1 MAHYLCC
8 DMMLATVLLAS
19 LLILGGT
26 LPALQLVLGS
36 ESSGS
41 VTLVGGSRQSH
52 HQGPNLSQ
60 ELNRNII
67 NTVFERTRPAGRD
80 RRWKEVTIL
89 GLFELSSHAG
99 GERRE
104 GFSELAAAQ
113 LAVQHIN
120 RRGFLLGYKLKLIT
134 NDTQCDPGVGIDRF
148 FHALYTHQSKRI
160 IMVLGSACS
169 EVTESLAKIVPYWN
183 ILQVSFGST
192 SPALSDRREFPLFYR
207 TVAPDSSHHPARIA
221 FLMRFG
227 WDTVATFSQNEE
239 GYSLAV
245 NDLVTE
251 LERANITCAATISFA
266 ETDFKEQLKLL
277 RDRDVRV
284 IIGSFSHEIAPQ
296 VFCEVYNLGMY
307 GAEYAWIL
315 QDTYI
320 SSWWLTAPGGP
331 CTTKALLTA
340 VENLIIVSSYN
351 SIVGMG
357 TALSGLTNGIF
368 LQKLREMNVTGAVSQ
383 FAPQTYDAVWA
394 MALALRGAEKSWSQ
408 RRRPA
413 NRVRLADY
421 DYTRYDIAKELRRQF
436 DLLKFNGISGPVSF
450 DGADRI
456 GTTSFHQIQRGQ
468 LEMIAFYYPKNA
480 SLHFGCRHCVPVVWA
495 SGQVPIAKRILK
507 LRVDTIDPLA
517 FYTVMVLALG
527 GIAISVFFLGL
538 NLRFRKLKA
547 IKLSSPKLS
556 TITVCGCIL
565 VYMATILLG
574 LDHSTLPRVSSV
586 SFSTVCM
593 ARIYFLSAGFSLA
606 FGSMFA
612 KTFRVY
618 RIFTHSAGGL
628 CRDKMLRDTQLI
640 SVIGALLLVDA
651 SVVSFWMAADP
662 MERHLHNL
670 SLEISATERSVV
682 FLPQVELCRSRHYES
697 WLGMLYAYKGLLLIV
712 GVYMAW
718 QTRNVKISA
727 LNDSQYIGISVYS
740 VVITSASVVVLA
752 NLLYEK
758 VTLAFVITAG
768 FVLSSTTA
776 TLCLLFLPKLK
787 DIFEKGEVYDP
798 IIHSM
803 GLKLEFN
810 TRRFV
815 VDDRRELQFRV
826 EVQNRVYRKEIELLD
841 AEIGRLERLLEERSL
856 QSSPRS
862 SDPNLT
868 PAVTHENRSRSVP
881 PPPRAAGSSGLP
893 MLLLSV
899 LPPIIPRASWPSVDP
914 MLSPMKRNIA
924 FSSQPK
930 IDPPMVTT
938 PNGELLSR
946 SCRGDYGGDV
956 EDETPVAT
964 VGTTPPSEA
973 SVLGRIRHIF
983 TPRVHRAPC
992 SVVASTTTTVRK
1004 STLAIFKEI
1013 DTEDDLTPFTCVP
1026 PSTIYTIG
1034 TDSGSEPRVNF
1045 ILPAAHA
1052 NGCGGGGSRRRS
1064 SIVQQAG
1071 PVRERIRGSPRFPHR
1086 ICPQAISLTELGIER
1101 PRFSFLTVKSCEQI
1115 HGKAMVGGCD
1125 GASQAAKWKS
1135 MDSFSKSVI
1144 GCEQ

>member
-1 MAHYLCC
+1 MRRTTAGSSGYVPVVLMVLLLLLLVLF
-8 DMMLATVLLAS
+8 DTLLAS
-19 LLILGGT
+19 
-26 LPALQLVLGS
+26 
-36 ESSGS
+36 ESAANRKSS
-41 VTLVGGSRQSH
+41 VQTNEH
-52 HQGPNLSQ
+52 
-60 ELNRNII
+60 NRNII
-67 NTVFERTRPAGRD
+67 NTVFERTRPAGSE
-80 RRWKEVTIL
+80 RRAREVTIL
-89 GLFELSSHAG
+89 GLFELSSREGAA
-99 GERRE
+99 RRE
-104 GFSELAAAQ
+104 GLSELAAAQ

-120 RRGFLLGYKLKLIT
+120 RRGLLLGYKLKLIT
-134 NDTQCDPGVGIDRF
+134 NDTKCDPGVGVDRF

-221 FLMRFG
+221 FLMHFG

-320 SSWWLTAPGGP
+320 SSWWLAGDLPETGSAP
-331 CTTKALLTA
+331 CTSRALLTA

-357 TALSGLTNGIF
+357 TALSGLTNDIF

-394 MALALRGAEKSWSQ
+394 MALALRGAERSWSQ
-408 RRRPA
+408 SVPH
-413 NRVRLADY
+413 RVRLADY
-421 DYTRYDIAKELRRQF
+421 DYTRYDIAQELLRQF

-450 DGADRI
+450 EGADRI
-456 GTTSFHQIQRGQ
+456 GTTSFHQIRAGQ

-480 SLHFGCRHCVPVVWA
+480 TLDFGCRYCVPIVWPG
-495 SGQVPIAKRILK
+495 GQVPIAKRILR
-507 LRVDTIDPLA
+507 LRVDTIDPFA
-517 FYTVMVLALG
+517 FYTVVILSLI
-527 GIAISVFFLGL
+527 GIGISVLFLGL

-556 TITVCGCIL
+556 TITVCGCML
-565 VYMATILLG
+565 VYTATILLG
-574 LDHSTLPRVSSV
+574 LDHSTLPWSSV
-586 SFSTVCM
+586 TFSTICM

-628 CRDKMLRDTQLI
+628 CRDKILRDTQLI

-651 SVVSFWMAADP
+651 FVVSFWMAADP

-670 SLEISATERSVV
+670 SLEISTTDRSVV
-682 FLPQVELCRSRHYES
+682 YLPQVELCRSRHYES
-697 WLGMLYAYKGLLLIV
+697 WLGMLYAYKGLLLLV

-752 NLLYEK
+752 NLLYER
-758 VTLAFVITAG
+758 VTLAFIITAG
-768 FVLSSTTA
+768 FVLISTTA
-776 TLCLLFLPKLK
+776 TLCLLFLPKIK

-803 GLKLEFN
+803 GLKMEFN

-815 VDDRRELQFRV
+815 LDDRRELQFRV
-826 EVQNRVYRKEIELLD
+826 EVQNRVYRKELELLD
-841 AEIGRLERLLEERSL
+841 AEICRLERALQERSP
-856 QSSPRS
+856 QSSPLS
-862 SDPNLT
+862 SEPNL
-868 PAVTHENRSRSVP
+868 PDSRP
-881 PPPRAAGSSGLP
+881 CAIARPHGSSGLP

-930 IDPPMVTT
+930 IDPAVTLAPT
-938 PNGELLSR
+938 GSRERILTSNSRVGSDEPHTLPNG
-946 SCRGDYGGDV
+946 
-956 EDETPVAT
+956 
-964 VGTTPPSEA
+964 A
-973 SVLGRIRHIF
+973 SSGVMGKIRHMF
-983 TPRVHRAPC
+983 APRLHKAP
-992 SVVASTTTTVRK
+992 SATMLGGTGSSTSAIRK
-1004 STLAIFKEI
+1004 SALAIFNEI
-1013 DTEDDLTPFTCVP
+1013 DTEDDLPQ
-1026 PSTIYTIG
+1026 SIYTIDKP
-1034 TDSGSEPRVNF
+1034 TREQLTLTGSEPRVNF
-1045 ILPAAHA
+1045 VLPP
-1052 NGCGGGGSRRRS
+1052 NGRRRS
-1064 SIVQQAG
+1064 STVQQQG
-1071 PVRERIRGSPRFPHR
+1071 PVRDRIRGSPRFPHR
-1086 ICPQAISLTELGIER
+1086 ICPQTTSLTELGIER
-1101 PRFSFLTVKSCEQI
+1101 PRISFLTVKSCEQI
-1115 HGKAMVGGCD
+1115 HGKPCE
-1125 GASQAAKWKS
+1125 SRAKWKS
-1135 MDSFSKSVI
+1135 MDSFSKSV
-1144 GCEQ
+1144 GSQ

>member
-1 MAHYLCC
+1 MRPTAMATALLLYC
-8 DMMLATVLLAS
+8 TVLLV
-19 LLILGGT
+19 LCG
-26 LPALQLVLGS
+26 ALS
-36 ESSGS
+36 DHH
-41 VTLVGGSRQSH
+41 RQSA
-52 HQGPNLSQ
+52 PNLTK
-60 ELNRNII
+60 EVNRNII

-89 GLFELSSHAG
+89 GLFELSSKA

-120 RRGFLLGYKLKLIT
+120 RRGLLLGYKLKLIT

-192 SPALSDRREFPLFYR
+192 APALSDRGEFPLFYR

-221 FLMRFG
+221 FLARFG
-227 WDTVATFSQNEE
+227 WDMVATFSQNEE

-296 VFCEVYNLGMY
+296 LFCEVYNLGMY

-320 SSWWLTAPGGP
+320 SSWWLTAAGTACPP
-331 CTTKALLTA
+331 KALLAA

-357 TALSGLTNGIF
+357 AALSGLTNRIF
-368 LQKLREMNVTGAVSQ
+368 LQKLREMNVSDAVSE

-408 RRRPA
+408 HVATRR
-413 NRVRLADY
+413 VHLADY
-421 DYTRYDIAKELRRQF
+421 DYTRYDIAAELLRQF
-436 DLLKFNGISGPVSF
+436 DRLKFNGISGPVSF
-450 DGADRI
+450 DGPDRI

-468 LEMIAFYYPKNA
+468 LQTIAFYHPKNA
-480 SLHFGCRHCVPVVWA
+480 TLHFGCRSCVPIVWA
-495 SGQVPIAKRILK
+495 ADGQVPIARRILK
-507 LRVDTIDPLA
+507 LRVDTIDPVA
-517 FYTVMVLALG
+517 FYTVVVLSLV
-527 GIAISVFFLGL
+527 GIGLSVLFLGL

-556 TITVCGCIL
+556 TISVCGCIL
-565 VYMATILLG
+565 VYAATILLG
-574 LDHSTLPRVSSV
+574 LDHSTLPGSSV
-586 SFSTVCM
+586 SFATICM
-593 ARIYFLSAGFSLA
+593 ARVYFLSAGFSLA

-618 RIFTHSAGGL
+618 RIFTQSAGGL
-628 CRDKMLRDTQLI
+628 CRDRILRDTQLI
-640 SVIGALLLVDA
+640 SVIVLLLLVDA

-662 MERHLHNL
+662 LERHLHNL
-670 SLEISATERSVV
+670 TLEISTTDRSVV
-682 FLPQVELCRSRHYES
+682 FLPQVELCRSRHYEG
-697 WLGMLYAYKGLLLIV
+697 WLGMLYAYKGLLLV
-712 GVYMAW
+712 GGVYMAW

-758 VTLAFVITAG
+758 VTLAFVIMAS

-787 DIFEKGEVYDP
+787 NILEQGEVYDP

-803 GLKLEFN
+803 GLKMEFN

-815 VDDRRELQFRV
+815 LDDRRELQFRV

-841 AEIGRLERLLEERSL
+841 AEICRLERLLLGDS
-856 QSSPRS
+856 STSGSPRS
-862 SDPNLT
+862 SEPNVSPYDAGIASALPRV
-868 PAVTHENRSRSVP
+868 PAS
-881 PPPRAAGSSGLP
+881 GGGLP

-914 MLSPMKRNIA
+914 MLSSPMKRNIA

-930 IDPPMVTT
+930 IDPSVGCP
-938 PNGELLSR
+938 PNPGEQASMLFDDR
-946 SCRGDYGGDV
+946 Q
-956 EDETPVAT
+956 PVAT
-964 VGTTPPSEA
+964 GTGS
-973 SVLGRIRHIF
+973 SVMGRIKHIF
-983 TPRVHRAPC
+983 TPRVPRAP
-992 SVVASTTTTVRK
+992 SVTGTVGSTAVIRK
-1004 STLAIFKEI
+1004 STLAIFQELDPESDPEI
-1013 DTEDDLTPFTCVP
+1013 PQP
-1026 PSTIYTIG
+1026 IYTIG
-1034 TDSGSEPRVNF
+1034 NCHSEQHNLTASEPRVNF
-1045 ILPAAHA
+1045 ILPPVPAA
-1052 NGCGGGGSRRRS
+1052 GSRRLS
-1064 SIVQQAG
+1064 SNVPSQPGAG
-1071 PVRERIRGSPRFPHR
+1071 RERIRGSPRFPHR
-1086 ICPQAISLTELGIER
+1086 ICPQAISLTELGLER
-1101 PRFSFLTVKSCEQI
+1101 PRLSFLTVKSCEQI
-1115 HGKAMVGGCD
+1115 HGRQCD
-1125 GASQAAKWKS
+1125 SRAKWKS
-1135 MDSFSKSVI
+1135 MDSFSRSI

>member
-1 MAHYLCC
+1 MRQKSCSSGFVPLAALTV
-8 DMMLATVLLAS
+8 ML
-19 LLILGGT
+19 
-26 LPALQLVLGS
+26 LVLFDALPQLMAS
-36 ESSGS
+36 ESAANRKSA
-41 VTLVGGSRQSH
+41 
-52 HQGPNLSQ
+52 PNQ
-60 ELNRNII
+60 TNELNRNII
-67 NTVFERTRPAGRD
+67 NTVFERTRPAGSE
-80 RRWKEVTIL
+80 RRRREVTIL
-89 GLFELSSHAG
+89 GLFELSSKEG
-99 GERRE
+99 EERRE
-104 GFSELAAAQ
+104 GLSELAAAQ

-120 RRGFLLGYKLKLIT
+120 RRGLLLGYKLKLIT
-134 NDTQCDPGVGIDRF
+134 NDTKCDPGVGIDRF

-192 SPALSDRREFPLFYR
+192 APALSDRREFPLFYR

-320 SSWWLTAPGGP
+320 SSWWLSEPETSG
-331 CTTKALLTA
+331 CSSKALLLA

-357 TALSGLTNGIF
+357 TALSGLTNDIF

-394 MALALRGAEKSWSQ
+394 MALALRGAERSWSQ
-408 RRRPA
+408 MVS
-413 NRVRLADY
+413 NRVHLADY
-421 DYTRYDIAKELRRQF
+421 DYTRNDIARELLRQF

-450 DGADRI
+450 EGADRI

-468 LEMIAFYYPKNA
+468 LQMIAFYYPKNA
-480 SLHFGCRHCVPVVWA
+480 TLDFGCWYCVPIVWA
-495 SGQVPIAKRILK
+495 GGQVPIAKRILR

-517 FYTVMVLALG
+517 FYTVVILSLI
-527 GIAISVFFLGL
+527 GIGISILFLGL

-565 VYMATILLG
+565 VYTATILLG
-574 LDHSTLPRVSSV
+574 LDHSTLPWSSV
-586 SFSTVCM
+586 TFSTICM

-628 CRDKMLRDTQLI
+628 CRDKILRDTQLI

-651 SVVSFWMAADP
+651 FVVSFWMAADP

-670 SLEISATERSVV
+670 SLEISTTDRSVV
-682 FLPQVELCRSRHYES
+682 FLPQVELCRSRHYEG

-758 VTLAFVITAG
+758 VTLAFAITAG
-768 FVLSSTTA
+768 FVLISTTA
-776 TLCLLFLPKLK
+776 TLCLLFLPKIK

-803 GLKLEFN
+803 GLKMEFN

-815 VDDRRELQFRV
+815 LDDRRELQFRV

-841 AEIGRLERLLEERSL
+841 AEINRLERLLQERTPP
-856 QSSPRS
+856 SSPQLS
-862 SDPNLT
+862 EPNLQE
-868 PAVTHENRSRSVP
+868 VRSCAIVRP
-881 PPPRAAGSSGLP
+881 HGSSGLP

-899 LPPIIPRASWPSVDP
+899 LPPVIPRASWPSVDP

-930 IDPPMVTT
+930 IDPGTVAASTGNRERLSISSTRPTFDDQQSMISTG
-938 PNGELLSR
+938 NGTS
-946 SCRGDYGGDV
+946 SGVIGK
-956 EDETPVAT
+956 
-964 VGTTPPSEA
+964 
-973 SVLGRIRHIF
+973 IRHMF
-983 TPRVHRAPC
+983 APRLHKTPST
-992 SVVASTTTTVRK
+992 SVIGPPGASISAVRK
-1004 STLAIFKEI
+1004 STLTIFNEI
-1013 DTEDDLTPFTCVP
+1013 DTEDDSPQ
-1026 PSTIYTIG
+1026 TIYTICKPKSEELNL
-1034 TDSGSEPRVNF
+1034 TGSEPRVNF
-1045 ILPAAHA
+1045 VLPPA
-1052 NGCGGGGSRRRS
+1052 GRRRS
-1064 SIVQQAG
+1064 SIVQQG
-1071 PVRERIRGSPRFPHR
+1071 GGTVRDRIRGSPRFPHR
-1086 ICPQAISLTELGIER
+1086 ICPQTTSLTELGIER
-1101 PRFSFLTVKSCEQI
+1101 PRISFLTVKSCEQI
-1115 HGKAMVGGCD
+1115 HGKQCE
-1125 GASQAAKWKS
+1125 SRAKWKS
-1135 MDSFSKSVI
+1135 MDSFSKSI
-1144 GCEQ
+1144 GSQ

>member
-1 MAHYLCC
+1 MSRKPCTGGYVPLMM
-8 DMMLATVLLAS
+8 MML
-19 LLILGGT
+19 
-26 LPALQLVLGS
+26 LVLFDALPRQLMAS
-36 ESSGS
+36 ESAANRKSA
-41 VTLVGGSRQSH
+41 
-52 HQGPNLSQ
+52 PNQ
-60 ELNRNII
+60 TKELNRNII
-67 NTVFERTRPAGRD
+67 NTVFERTRPAGSE
-80 RRWKEVTIL
+80 RRGREVTIL
-89 GLFELSSHAG
+89 GLFELSSKG
-99 GERRE
+99 GVERRE

-120 RRGFLLGYKLKLIT
+120 RRGLLLGYKLKLIT
-134 NDTQCDPGVGIDRF
+134 NDTKCDPGVGIDRF

-169 EVTESLAKIVPYWN
+169 EVTESLAKVVPYWN

-277 RDRDVRV
+277 R
-284 IIGSFSHEIAPQ
+284 
-296 VFCEVYNLGMY
+296 VYNLGMY

-320 SSWWLTAPGGP
+320 SSWWLSEPESSV
-331 CTTKALLTA
+331 CSSKALLTA

-357 TALSGLTNGIF
+357 TALSGLTNDIF
-368 LQKLREMNVTGAVSQ
+368 LQKLREMNVTGTVSQ

-408 RRRPA
+408 VVA
-413 NRVRLADY
+413 NRVHLADY
-421 DYTRYDIAKELRRQF
+421 DYTRYDIAKELLRQF

-450 DGADRI
+450 EGADRI

-480 SLHFGCRHCVPVVWA
+480 TLDFGCRYCVPIVWA
-495 SGQVPIAKRILK
+495 GGQVPIAKRILK

-517 FYTVMVLALG
+517 FYTVVILSLV
-527 GIAISVFFLGL
+527 GIGISVLFLGL

-565 VYMATILLG
+565 VYTATILLG
-574 LDHSTLPRVSSV
+574 LDHSTLPWSSV
-586 SFSTVCM
+586 TFSTICM

-618 RIFTHSAGGL
+618 RIFTQSAGGL
-628 CRDKMLRDTQLI
+628 CRDKILRDTQLI

-651 SVVSFWMAADP
+651 FVVSFWMAADP

-670 SLEISATERSVV
+670 SLEISTTDRSVV

-758 VTLAFVITAG
+758 VTLSFIITAG
-768 FVLSSTTA
+768 FVLISTTA
-776 TLCLLFLPKLK
+776 TLCLLFLPKIK

-803 GLKLEFN
+803 GLKMEFN

-815 VDDRRELQFRV
+815 LDDRRELQFRV
-826 EVQNRVYRKEIELLD
+826 EVQNRVYRKELELLD
-841 AEIGRLERLLEERSL
+841 AEICRLERLLQERSP

-862 SDPNLT
+862 SEPNL
-868 PAVTHENRSRSVP
+868 HESRP
-881 PPPRAAGSSGLP
+881 CAIARAHGSSGLP

-914 MLSPMKRNIA
+914 VLSPMKRNIA

-930 IDPPMVTT
+930 IDPPNTTVASNRDHIVTSTGRSGVDEPPSLVT
-938 PNGELLSR
+938 PNGTS
-946 SCRGDYGGDV
+946 SGVMGK
-956 EDETPVAT
+956 
-964 VGTTPPSEA
+964 
-973 SVLGRIRHIF
+973 IRHMF
-983 TPRVHRAPC
+983 TPRIHKTP
-992 SVVASTTTTVRK
+992 SVSMIGTPGTSGTAIRK
-1004 STLAIFKEI
+1004 SALTIFNEI
-1013 DTEDDLTPFTCVP
+1013 DTEDDLPFAVP
-1026 PSTIYTIG
+1026 QSIYTISKPKSEELNI
-1034 TDSGSEPRVNF
+1034 TGSEPRVNF
-1045 ILPAAHA
+1045 VLPPTA
-1052 NGCGGGGSRRRS
+1052 RRRS
-1064 SIVQQAG
+1064 SIVQQGG
-1071 PVRERIRGSPRFPHR
+1071 PVRDRIRGSPRFPHR
-1086 ICPQAISLTELGIER
+1086 ICPQTTSLTELGIER
-1101 PRFSFLTVKSCEQI
+1101 PRISFLTVKSCEQI
-1115 HGKAMVGGCD
+1115 HGKQCGE
-1125 GASQAAKWKS
+1125 SRAKWKS
-1135 MDSFSKSVI
+1135 MDSFSKSI
-1144 GCEQ
+1144 GSQ

>member
-1 MAHYLCC
+1 MSRRKSRFVPLAV
-8 DMMLATVLLAS
+8 MLT
-19 LLILGGT
+19 
-26 LPALQLVLGS
+26 LVLFDALPRQLMAS
-36 ESSGS
+36 ESAA
-41 VTLVGGSRQSH
+41 SRKSA
-52 HQGPNLSQ
+52 PNQ
-60 ELNRNII
+60 TKELNRNII
-67 NTVFERTRPAGRD
+67 NTVFERTRPTGSERRGR
-80 RRWKEVTIL
+80 EVTIL
-89 GLFELSSHAG
+89 GLFELSAKG
-99 GERRE
+99 GEERRE

-120 RRGFLLGYKLKLIT
+120 RRGLLLGYKLKLIT
-134 NDTQCDPGVGIDRF
+134 NDTKCDPGVGIDRF

-169 EVTESLAKIVPYWN
+169 EVTESLAKVVPYWN

-266 ETDFKEQLKLL
+266 ETDFKEHLKLL

-320 SSWWLTAPGGP
+320 SSWWLSEPPEPGA
-331 CTTKALLTA
+331 CSSKALLTA

-357 TALSGLTNGIF
+357 TALSGLTNDIF

-408 RRRPA
+408 MVA
-413 NRVRLADY
+413 NRVHLADY
-421 DYTRYDIAKELRRQF
+421 DYTRYDIAQELLRQF

-450 DGADRI
+450 EGADRI

-468 LEMIAFYYPKNA
+468 LEMIAFYYPKN
-480 SLHFGCRHCVPVVWA
+480 STLDFGCRYCVPIVWA
-495 SGQVPIAKRILK
+495 GGQVPIAKRILK

-517 FYTVMVLALG
+517 FYTVVILSMV
-527 GIAISVFFLGL
+527 GIGISVLFLGL

-565 VYMATILLG
+565 VYTATILLG
-574 LDHSTLPRVSSV
+574 LDHSTLPWSSV
-586 SFSTVCM
+586 TFSTICM

-628 CRDKMLRDTQLI
+628 CRDKILRDTQLI

-651 SVVSFWMAADP
+651 FVVSFWMAADP

-670 SLEISATERSVV
+670 SLEISATDRSVV

-758 VTLAFVITAG
+758 VTLAFIITAG
-768 FVLSSTTA
+768 FVLVSTTA
-776 TLCLLFLPKLK
+776 TLCLLFLPKIK

-803 GLKLEFN
+803 GLKMEFN

-815 VDDRRELQFRV
+815 LDDRRELQFRV
-826 EVQNRVYRKEIELLD
+826 EVQNRVYRKELELLD
-841 AEIGRLERLLEERSL
+841 AEIGRLERLLQERTP

-862 SDPNLT
+862 SEPNLQ
-868 PAVTHENRSRSVP
+868 ESRSCSIA
-881 PPPRAAGSSGLP
+881 RAHGSSGLP

-930 IDPPMVTT
+930 IDPATTVAPVNSRDRIIATCSRSGGVDELQPSTVT
-938 PNGELLSR
+938 PNG
-946 SCRGDYGGDV
+946 
-956 EDETPVAT
+956 
-964 VGTTPPSEA
+964 A
-973 SVLGRIRHIF
+973 SSGVMGKIRHMF
-983 TPRVHRAPC
+983 TPRLHKTPSA
-992 SVVASTTTTVRK
+992 SMLGTAGSSTTAIRK
-1004 STLAIFKEI
+1004 SALTIFNEI
-1013 DTEDDLTPFTCVP
+1013 DTEDDLPFAVP
-1026 PSTIYTIG
+1026 QSIYTISKPKSEELNL
-1034 TDSGSEPRVNF
+1034 TGSEPRVNF
-1045 ILPAAHA
+1045 VLPP
-1052 NGCGGGGSRRRS
+1052 GTGRRRS
-1064 SIVQQAG
+1064 SIVQQG
-1071 PVRERIRGSPRFPHR
+1071 GGGGGGTVRDRIRGSPRFPHR
-1086 ICPQAISLTELGIER
+1086 ICPQTTSLTELGIER
-1101 PRFSFLTVKSCEQI
+1101 PRISFLTVKSCEQI
-1115 HGKAMVGGCD
+1115 HGKPCE
-1125 GASQAAKWKS
+1125 SRAKWKS
-1135 MDSFSKSVI
+1135 MDSFSKSV
-1144 GCEQ
+1144 GSQ

>member
-1 MAHYLCC
+1 MSRKPCTGGYVPFA
-8 DMMLATVLLAS
+8 MMMV
-19 LLILGGT
+19 
-26 LPALQLVLGS
+26 LVLFDALPRQLMAS
-36 ESSGS
+36 ESAANRKSA
-41 VTLVGGSRQSH
+41 
-52 HQGPNLSQ
+52 PNQ
-60 ELNRNII
+60 TKELNRNII
-67 NTVFERTRPAGRD
+67 NTVFERTRPTGSERRGR
-80 RRWKEVTIL
+80 EVTIL
-89 GLFELSSHAG
+89 GLFELSSKG
-99 GERRE
+99 GEERRE

-120 RRGFLLGYKLKLIT
+120 RRGLLLGYKLKLIT
-134 NDTQCDPGVGIDRF
+134 NDTKCDPGVGIDRF

-169 EVTESLAKIVPYWN
+169 EVTESLAKVVPYWN

-320 SSWWLTAPGGP
+320 SSWWLSDTDSSV
-331 CTTKALLTA
+331 CSSKALLTA

-357 TALSGLTNGIF
+357 TALSGLTNDIF
-368 LQKLREMNVTGAVSQ
+368 LQKLREMNVTGTVSQ

-408 RRRPA
+408 MVA
-413 NRVRLADY
+413 NRVHLADY
-421 DYTRYDIAKELRRQF
+421 DYTRYDIAKELLRQF

-450 DGADRI
+450 EGADRI

-468 LEMIAFYYPKNA
+468 LQMIAFYYPKNA
-480 SLHFGCRHCVPVVWA
+480 TLDFGCRYCVPIVWA
-495 SGQVPIAKRILK
+495 GGQVPIAKRILR

-517 FYTVMVLALG
+517 FYTVVILSLV
-527 GIAISVFFLGL
+527 GIGISVLFLGL

-565 VYMATILLG
+565 VYTATILLG
-574 LDHSTLPRVSSV
+574 LDHSTLPWSSV
-586 SFSTVCM
+586 TFSTICM

-618 RIFTHSAGGL
+618 RIFTQSAGGL
-628 CRDKMLRDTQLI
+628 CRDKILRDTQLI

-651 SVVSFWMAADP
+651 FVVSFWMAADP

-670 SLEISATERSVV
+670 SLEISATDRSVV

-768 FVLSSTTA
+768 FVLISTTA
-776 TLCLLFLPKLK
+776 TLCLLFLPKIK

-803 GLKLEFN
+803 GLKMEFN

-815 VDDRRELQFRV
+815 LDDRRELQFRV
-826 EVQNRVYRKEIELLD
+826 EVQNRVYRKELELLD
-841 AEIGRLERLLEERSL
+841 AEICRLERLLQERSP

-862 SDPNLT
+862 SEPNLHDT
-868 PAVTHENRSRSVP
+868 RSCAIA
-881 PPPRAAGSSGLP
+881 RAHGSSGLP

-930 IDPPMVTT
+930 IDPAVTSVAPVNSRERIITPTSRSGVDEPPSLVT
-938 PNGELLSR
+938 PNGTGS
-946 SCRGDYGGDV
+946 GVMGK
-956 EDETPVAT
+956 
-964 VGTTPPSEA
+964 
-973 SVLGRIRHIF
+973 IRHMF
-983 TPRVHRAPC
+983 TPRLHKTP
-992 SVVASTTTTVRK
+992 SVSMIGTPGTSTTAIRK
-1004 STLAIFKEI
+1004 SALTIFNEI
-1013 DTEDDLTPFTCVP
+1013 DTEDDLPFTVP
-1026 PSTIYTIG
+1026 QSIYTISKPKSEELNL
-1034 TDSGSEPRVNF
+1034 TGSEPRVNF
-1045 ILPAAHA
+1045 VLPPT
-1052 NGCGGGGSRRRS
+1052 GRRRS
-1064 SIVQQAG
+1064 SIVQQGG

-1086 ICPQAISLTELGIER
+1086 ICPQTTSLTELGIER
-1101 PRFSFLTVKSCEQI
+1101 PRISFLTVKSCEQI
-1115 HGKAMVGGCD
+1115 HGKQCD
-1125 GASQAAKWKS
+1125 SRAKWKS
-1135 MDSFSKSVI
+1135 MDSFSKSI
-1144 GCEQ
+1144 GSQ

>member
-1 MAHYLCC
+1 MVHRRCS
-8 DMMLATVLLAS
+8 DMMLAAALLVW
-19 LLILGGT
+19 LLILAGA

-36 ESSGS
+36 ESSGA
-41 VTLVGGSRQSH
+41 VLAGVSRQY
-52 HQGPNLSQ
+52 QGPNLSQ

-80 RRWKEVTIL
+80 RRWQEVTIL
-89 GLFELSSHAG
+89 GLFELSSHTG
-99 GERRE
+99 DERRE

-320 SSWWLTAPGGP
+320 SSWWLTPPAGP

-408 RRRPA
+408 HRQPA
-413 NRVRLADY
+413 HRVRLADY

-495 SGQVPIAKRILK
+495 AGQVPIAKRILK

-517 FYTVMVLALG
+517 FYTVMVLALV

-651 SVVSFWMAADP
+651 SVVSFWMVADP

-815 VDDRRELQFRV
+815 LDDRRELQFRV

-841 AEIGRLERLLEERSL
+841 AEIGRLERLLEDRSL
-856 QSSPRS
+856 PSSPRS

-868 PAVTHENRSRSVP
+868 AGGVTTHEHRSRSVAG
-881 PPPRAAGSSGLP
+881 PPPRTAGSSGLP

-930 IDPPMVTT
+930 INPPMVT
-938 PNGELLSR
+938 PANGELMSR
-946 SCRGDYGGDV
+946 SLRGDSGGDV
-956 EDETPVAT
+956 EEEASVAPV
-964 VGTTPPSEA
+964 GSTPPEA

-992 SVVASTTTTVRK
+992 SVANTTTVRK
-1004 STLAIFKEI
+1004 STLAIFKEL
-1013 DTEDDLTPFTCVP
+1013 DTEDDSTPFTCIP
-1026 PSTIYTIG
+1026 QSTIYTIG

-1045 ILPAAHA
+1045 ILPTAHHA
-1052 NGCGGGGSRRRS
+1052 NGAGGGGSRRRS
-1064 SIVQQAG
+1064 SIVQQPG

-1086 ICPQAISLTELGIER
+1086 ICPQAISLTELGIEW

-1115 HGKAMVGGCD
+1115 HGKAAVGSD
-1125 GASQAAKWKS
+1125 GANQAAKWKS
-1135 MDSFSKSVI
+1135 MDSFSKSII
-1144 GCEQ
+1144 GCEK

>member
-1 MAHYLCC
+1 MSRNPSAGGSVPLA
-8 DMMLATVLLAS
+8 MMV
-19 LLILGGT
+19 I
-26 LPALQLVLGS
+26 LVLFDALPQLMAS
-36 ESSGS
+36 ESAANRKSA
-41 VTLVGGSRQSH
+41 
-52 HQGPNLSQ
+52 PNQ
-60 ELNRNII
+60 TKELNRNII
-67 NTVFERTRPAGRD
+67 NTVFERTRPAGSE
-80 RRWKEVTIL
+80 RRGREVTIL
-89 GLFELSSHAG
+89 GLFELSSKEG
-99 GERRE
+99 EERRE

-120 RRGFLLGYKLKLIT
+120 RRGLLLGYKLKLIT
-134 NDTQCDPGVGIDRF
+134 NDTKCDPGVGIDRF

-160 IMVLGSACS
+160 IMLLGSACS

-192 SPALSDRREFPLFYR
+192 APALSDRREFPLFYR

-239 GYSLAV
+239 GYSLAA

-277 RDRDVRV
+277 R
-284 IIGSFSHEIAPQ
+284 
-296 VFCEVYNLGMY
+296 VYNLGMY

-320 SSWWLTAPGGP
+320 SSWWLAEEETAA
-331 CTTKALLTA
+331 CSAKALLTA

-357 TALSGLTNGIF
+357 TALSGLTNDIF
-368 LQKLREMNVTGAVSQ
+368 LQKLREMNVSGTVSQ

-408 RRRPA
+408 LA
-413 NRVRLADY
+413 SNRVHLADY
-421 DYTRYDIAKELRRQF
+421 DYTRYDIAKELLRQF

-450 DGADRI
+450 EGADRI

-468 LEMIAFYYPKNA
+468 LQMIAFYYPKNA
-480 SLHFGCRHCVPVVWA
+480 TLDFGCWYCVPIVWGG
-495 SGQVPIAKRILK
+495 GQVPIAKRFLK

-517 FYTVMVLALG
+517 FYAVVILSLI
-527 GIAISVFFLGL
+527 GIGISILFLWL

-565 VYMATILLG
+565 VYTATILLG
-574 LDHSTLPRVSSV
+574 LDHSTLPWSSV
-586 SFSTVCM
+586 TFSTICM
-593 ARIYFLSAGFSLA
+593 ARVYFLSAGFSLA

-628 CRDKMLRDTQLI
+628 CRDKILRDTQLI

-651 SVVSFWMAADP
+651 FVVSFWMAADP

-670 SLEISATERSVV
+670 SLEISATDRSVV
-682 FLPQVELCRSRHYES
+682 FLPQVELCRSRHYEG
-697 WLGMLYAYKGLLLIV
+697 WLGMLYAYKGLLLVV

-758 VTLAFVITAG
+758 VTLAFIITAG
-768 FVLSSTTA
+768 FVLISTTA
-776 TLCLLFLPKLK
+776 TLCLLFLPKIK

-803 GLKLEFN
+803 GLKMEFN

-815 VDDRRELQFRV
+815 LDDRRELQFRV

-841 AEIGRLERLLEERSL
+841 AEICRLERLLQDRSPQL
-856 QSSPRS
+856 SPRS
-862 SDPNLT
+862 SEPNLQDAR
-868 PAVTHENRSRSVP
+868 PCAIA
-881 PPPRAAGSSGLP
+881 RAHGSSGLP

-930 IDPPMVTT
+930 IDPV
-938 PNGELLSR
+938 
-946 SCRGDYGGDV
+946 
-956 EDETPVAT
+956 
-964 VGTTPPSEA
+964 
-973 SVLGRIRHIF
+973 
-983 TPRVHRAPC
+983 
-992 SVVASTTTTVRK
+992 TTTTVVSDDRERMATLGTRDGFDEQQLLVTGNGATSGVIGKIRQMLTPRIHKTPSTSLIGSTGTAAVRK
-1004 STLAIFKEI
+1004 SALTIFNEI
-1013 DTEDDLTPFTCVP
+1013 DTEDDLPFAVP
-1026 PSTIYTIG
+1026 QSIYTISKPKSEELNL
-1034 TDSGSEPRVNF
+1034 TGSEPRVNF
-1045 ILPAAHA
+1045 VLPPS
-1052 NGCGGGGSRRRS
+1052 GRRRS

-1071 PVRERIRGSPRFPHR
+1071 GSAVVRERIRGSPRFPHR
-1086 ICPQAISLTELGIER
+1086 ICPQTTSLTELGIER
-1101 PRFSFLTVKSCEQI
+1101 PRISFLTVKSCEQI
-1115 HGKAMVGGCD
+1115 HGKQ
-1125 GASQAAKWKS
+1125 SESRAKWKS
-1135 MDSFSKSVI
+1135 MDSFSKSI
-1144 GCEQ
+1144 GSQ

>member
-1 MAHYLCC
+1 MKRSTLL
-8 DMMLATVLLAS
+8 MLLAFV
-19 LLILGGT
+19 
-26 LPALQLVLGS
+26 PQLMAS
-36 ESSGS
+36 ESVTIRGS
-41 VTLVGGSRQSH
+41 P
-52 HQGPNLSQ
+52 PNHTK

-67 NTVFERTRPAGRD
+67 NTVFERTRPAGSE
-80 RRWKEVTIL
+80 RRGREVTIL
-89 GLFELSSHAG
+89 GLFELSSKG

-120 RRGFLLGYKLKLIT
+120 RRGLLLGYKLKLIT
-134 NDTQCDPGVGIDRF
+134 NDTKCDPGVGIDRF

-192 SPALSDRREFPLFYR
+192 APALSDRREFPLFYR

-277 RDRDVRV
+277 RDRDIRV
-284 IIGSFSHEIAPQ
+284 IIGSFSHEIAPK

-315 QDTYI
+315 QDTHI
-320 SSWWLTAPGGP
+320 SSWWLSPP
-331 CTTKALLTA
+331 DSCSSKALLTA

-357 TALSGLTNGIF
+357 TALSGLTNDIF
-368 LQKLREMNVTGAVSQ
+368 LQKLRDMNVTGAVSQ

-394 MALALRGAEKSWSQ
+394 MALALRGAEKTWSQ
-408 RRRPA
+408 KRA
-413 NRVRLADY
+413 NRVHLADY
-421 DYTRYDIAKELRRQF
+421 DYTRYDIAKELLHQF
-436 DLLKFNGISGPVSF
+436 DLLTFNGISGPVSF
-450 DGADRI
+450 EGADRI

-468 LEMIAFYYPKNA
+468 LQMIAFYYPKNA
-480 SLHFGCRHCVPVVWA
+480 TLDFGCWYCVPVVWA
-495 SGQVPIAKRILK
+495 SEQVPIAKRVLK

-517 FYTVMVLALG
+517 FYTVVILSTI
-527 GIAISVFFLGL
+527 GIGISFLFLGL

-565 VYMATILLG
+565 VYTATILLG
-574 LDHSTLPRVSSV
+574 LDHSTLPWSSV
-586 SFSTVCM
+586 TFSTICM

-618 RIFTHSAGGL
+618 RIFTQSAGGL
-628 CRDKMLRDTQLI
+628 CRDKILRDTQLI

-670 SLEISATERSVV
+670 SLEISTTDRSVV

-697 WLGMLYAYKGLLLIV
+697 WLGTLYAYKGLLLIV

-768 FVLSSTTA
+768 FVLISTTA
-776 TLCLLFLPKLK
+776 TLCLLFLPKIK
-787 DIFEKGEVYDP
+787 DIFVKGEVYDP

-826 EVQNRVYRKEIELLD
+826 EVQNRVYRKEIEMLD
-841 AEIGRLERLLEERSL
+841 AEICRLERLLGERSL
-856 QSSPRS
+856 ASSPRS
-862 SDPNLT
+862 SETNLQET
-868 PAVTHENRSRSVP
+868 RPCVI
-881 PPPRAAGSSGLP
+881 PRAYGSTGLP

-930 IDPPMVTT
+930 IDPTT
-938 PNGELLSR
+938 TRERILTSSR
-946 SCRGDYGGDV
+946 SV
-956 EDETPVAT
+956 FEDQPAAT
-964 VGTTPPSEA
+964 SGSGNGVMGK
-973 SVLGRIRHIF
+973 IKHMF
-983 TPRVHRAPC
+983 TPRVHKTP
-992 SVVASTTTTVRK
+992 SVSVIGPTATIRK
-1004 STLAIFKEI
+1004 STLTVFNEI
-1013 DTEDDLTPFTCVP
+1013 DTEDDSSFAVP
-1026 PSTIYTIG
+1026 QSIYTI
-1034 TDSGSEPRVNF
+1034 TAPKSDELNLTGSEPRVNF
-1045 ILPAAHA
+1045 ILPP
-1052 NGCGGGGSRRRS
+1052 NGKRRA
-1064 SIVQQAG
+1064 SIVQQPGA
-1071 PVRERIRGSPRFPHR
+1071 VRERIRGSPRFPHR
-1086 ICPQAISLTELGIER
+1086 ICPQTTSLTELGIER
-1101 PRFSFLTVKSCEQI
+1101 PRISFLTVKSCEQI
-1115 HGKAMVGGCD
+1115 HGRQCE
-1125 GASQAAKWKS
+1125 SRAKWKS
-1135 MDSFSKSVI
+1135 MDSFSKSI
-1144 GCEQ
+1144 SSQ

>member
-1 MAHYLCC
+1 MV
-8 DMMLATVLLAS
+8 MGRVSAS
-19 LLILGGT
+19 SGGSYV
-26 LPALQLVLGS
+26 PLVLTLLPLLLLFGALPRQLMAS
-36 ESSGS
+36 ESAANRKSA
-41 VTLVGGSRQSH
+41 
-52 HQGPNLSQ
+52 PNQ
-60 ELNRNII
+60 TNELNRNII
-67 NTVFERTRPAGRD
+67 NTVFERTRPAGGD
-80 RRWKEVTIL
+80 RRGREVTIL
-89 GLFELSSHAG
+89 GLFELSSKEG
-99 GERRE
+99 EERRE
-104 GFSELAAAQ
+104 GLSELAAAQ

-120 RRGFLLGYKLKLIT
+120 RRGLLLGYKLKLIT
-134 NDTQCDPGVGIDRF
+134 NDTKCDPGVGIDRF

-277 RDRDVRV
+277 R
-284 IIGSFSHEIAPQ
+284 
-296 VFCEVYNLGMY
+296 VYNLGMY

-320 SSWWLTAPGGP
+320 SSWWLASETDASP
-331 CTTKALLTA
+331 CTSKALLTA

-357 TALSGLTNGIF
+357 TALSGLTNDIF
-368 LQKLREMNVTGAVSQ
+368 LQKLREMNVTGTVSQ

-408 RRRPA
+408 MVA
-413 NRVRLADY
+413 NRVHLADY
-421 DYTRYDIAKELRRQF
+421 DYTRYDIAKELLRQF

-450 DGADRI
+450 EGADRI

-468 LEMIAFYYPKNA
+468 VEMIAFYYPKNA
-480 SLHFGCRHCVPVVWA
+480 TLDFGCRHCVPIVWA
-495 SGQVPIAKRILK
+495 GGQVPIAKRILK

-517 FYTVMVLALG
+517 FYTVVILSMI
-527 GIAISVFFLGL
+527 GIGISVLFLGL

-565 VYMATILLG
+565 VYTATILLG
-574 LDHSTLPRVSSV
+574 LDHSTLPWSSV
-586 SFSTVCM
+586 TFSTICM

-628 CRDKMLRDTQLI
+628 CRDKILRDTQLI

-651 SVVSFWMAADP
+651 FVVSFWMAADP

-670 SLEISATERSVV
+670 SLEISATDRSVV

-697 WLGMLYAYKGLLLIV
+697 WLGMLYAYKGLLLLV

-758 VTLAFVITAG
+758 VTLAFIITAG
-768 FVLSSTTA
+768 FVLVSTTA
-776 TLCLLFLPKLK
+776 TLCLLFLPKIK

-803 GLKLEFN
+803 GLKMEFN

-815 VDDRRELQFRV
+815 LDDRRELQFRV
-826 EVQNRVYRKEIELLD
+826 EVQNRVYRKELELLD
-841 AEIGRLERLLEERSL
+841 AEINRLERLLQDRSP
-856 QSSPRS
+856 QSSPLS
-862 SDPNLT
+862 SEPNLHDAR
-868 PAVTHENRSRSVP
+868 PCAIA
-881 PPPRAAGSSGLP
+881 RAHGSSGLP

-930 IDPPMVTT
+930 IDPATTLTPAGNRERLGGSNSRSGMEESHTLPT
-938 PNGELLSR
+938 PNGTSSGVMGKIR
-946 SCRGDYGGDV
+946 HMF
-956 EDETPVAT
+956 TPRLHK
-964 VGTTPPSEA
+964 TPSA
-973 SVLGRIRHIF
+973 SVLGS
-983 TPRVHRAPC
+983 AG
-992 SVVASTTTTVRK
+992 SSTTTAIRK
-1004 STLAIFKEI
+1004 SALAIFNEI
-1013 DTEDDLTPFTCVP
+1013 DTEDDLPFAVP
-1026 PSTIYTIG
+1026 QSIYTIKKPKSEELNL
-1034 TDSGSEPRVNF
+1034 TGSEPRVNF
-1045 ILPAAHA
+1045 VLPPS
-1052 NGCGGGGSRRRS
+1052 SRRRS
-1064 SIVQQAG
+1064 SIVQQGG

-1086 ICPQAISLTELGIER
+1086 ICPQTTSLTELGIER
-1101 PRFSFLTVKSCEQI
+1101 PRISFLTVKSCEQI
-1115 HGKAMVGGCD
+1115 HGKQCE
-1125 GASQAAKWKS
+1125 SRAKWKS
-1135 MDSFSKSVI
+1135 MDSFSKSI
-1144 GCEQ
+1144 GSQ

>member
-1 MAHYLCC
+1 MA
-8 DMMLATVLLAS
+8 
-19 LLILGGT
+19 
-26 LPALQLVLGS
+26 S
-36 ESSGS
+36 ESA
-41 VTLVGGSRQSH
+41 GSRKSAA
-52 HQGPNLSQ
+52 PNQ
-60 ELNRNII
+60 TNELNRNII
-67 NTVFERTRPAGRD
+67 NTVFERTRPAGSE
-80 RRWKEVTIL
+80 RRGREVTIL
-89 GLFELSSHAG
+89 GLFELSSKEG

-104 GFSELAAAQ
+104 GHSELAAAQ

-120 RRGFLLGYKLKLIT
+120 RRGLLLGYKLKLIT
-134 NDTQCDPGVGIDRF
+134 NDTKVCDPGVGIDRF

-277 RDRDVRV
+277 R
-284 IIGSFSHEIAPQ
+284 
-296 VFCEVYNLGMY
+296 VYNLGMY

-320 SSWWLTAPGGP
+320 SSWWLAGESETSP
-331 CTTKALLTA
+331 CTSKALLTA

-357 TALSGLTNGIF
+357 TALSGLTNDIF

-408 RRRPA
+408 MVTE
-413 NRVRLADY
+413 RVHLADY
-421 DYTRYDIAKELRRQF
+421 DYTRYDIAQELLRQF

-450 DGADRI
+450 EGADRI
-456 GTTSFHQIQRGQ
+456 GTTSFHQIRRGQ

-480 SLHFGCRHCVPVVWA
+480 TLDFGCRYCVPIVWA
-495 SGQVPIAKRILK
+495 DGQVPIAKRILK

-517 FYTVMVLALG
+517 FYTVVILSLI
-527 GIAISVFFLGL
+527 GIGISVLFLGL

-565 VYMATILLG
+565 VYTATILLG
-574 LDHSTLPRVSSV
+574 LDHSTLPWSRVT
-586 SFSTVCM
+586 FSTICM

-628 CRDKMLRDTQLI
+628 CRDKILRDTQLI

-651 SVVSFWMAADP
+651 FVVSFWMAADP

-670 SLEISATERSVV
+670 SLEISATDRSVV

-697 WLGMLYAYKGLLLIV
+697 WLGMLYAYKGLLLLV

-758 VTLAFVITAG
+758 VTLAFIITAG
-768 FVLSSTTA
+768 FVLISTTA
-776 TLCLLFLPKLK
+776 TLCLLFLPKIK

-803 GLKLEFN
+803 GLKMEFN

-815 VDDRRELQFRV
+815 LDDRRELQFRV
-826 EVQNRVYRKEIELLD
+826 EVQNRVYRKELELLD
-841 AEIGRLERLLEERSL
+841 AEICRLERLLLERSP
-856 QSSPRS
+856 QSSPLS
-862 SDPNLT
+862 SEPNLPDARPCT
-868 PAVTHENRSRSVP
+868 ISRP
-881 PPPRAAGSSGLP
+881 HGSSGLP

-930 IDPPMVTT
+930 IDPAAPMGTRERIVSSSNRSGIDELHT
-938 PNGELLSR
+938 PNGTASSGVMGKIR
-946 SCRGDYGGDV
+946 HMF
-956 EDETPVAT
+956 TPRLHK
-964 VGTTPPSEA
+964 TPSG
-973 SVLGRIRHIF
+973 SVLGG
-983 TPRVHRAPC
+983 T
-992 SVVASTTTTVRK
+992 STIAMRK
-1004 STLAIFKEI
+1004 SALAIFNEI
-1013 DTEDDLTPFTCVP
+1013 DTEDDLP
-1026 PSTIYTIG
+1026 IYTINKPKSEELNL
-1034 TDSGSEPRVNF
+1034 TGSEPRVNF
-1045 ILPAAHA
+1045 VLPPTA
-1052 NGCGGGGSRRRS
+1052 GRRRS
-1064 SIVQQAG
+1064 SIVQQGA
-1071 PVRERIRGSPRFPHR
+1071 PVRDRIRGSPRFPHR
-1086 ICPQAISLTELGIER
+1086 ICPQTTSLTELGIER
-1101 PRFSFLTVKSCEQI
+1101 PRISFLTVKSCEQI
-1115 HGKAMVGGCD
+1115 HGKQCE
-1125 GASQAAKWKS
+1125 SRAKWKS
-1135 MDSFSKSVI
+1135 MDSFSKSV
-1144 GCEQ
+1144 GSQ